1 MDTPDPVIRL
11 NAALQGRYA
20 VQRELGEGGMA
31 TVYLA
36 DDLKHERKVAL
47 KVLKP
52 EKVAVTQEATSK
64 GLIMKRRSCI
74 QASLLLCIAALTSCS
89 GDQGQADEIL
99 IGEYGSLTGT
109 TATFGI
115 STKNGI
121 EMALDEVNQSG
132 GLLGKTVRVIV
143 EDDQGRPE
151 EAQTVVTKLI
161 TRNRVVAILGE
172 VASSRTLAAA
182 PVAQQAGIPMVSPS
196 STNPAVTEVGDFIFR
211 VCFIDPFQGFVMAKF
226 AAHSLQL
233 TDIAVLRD
241 IKNDYSVGLAD
252 VFVENFVALGG
263 MIVADEGY
271 SEGDTDFSAQLTSIR
286 ARRPQAIFAPGYYT
300 EVGLIARQAKSLGIE
315 APLLG
320 GDSPSLIEIGGEALE
335 GSYFSNHYSVDDP
348 SPAIQKFVSDYRA
361 RYGQTPDALAGLG
374 YDAAQIL
381 FDAIQR
387 AGSTDPVAIRD
398 ALAQTKDFA
407 GVTGVTTLDENR
419 NAVKPAVV
427 LQISDG
433 KLAYVETINP

>member
-1 MDTPDPVIRL
+1 
-11 NAALQGRYA
+11 
-20 VQRELGEGGMA
+20 
-31 TVYLA
+31 
-36 DDLKHERKVAL
+36 
-47 KVLKP
+47 
-52 EKVAVTQEATSK
+52 
-64 GLIMKRRSCI
+64 MKRRSLI
-74 QASLLLCIAALTSCS
+74 QASLLLCIAVLTSCS

-115 STKNGI
+115 STMNGI

-182 PVAQQAGIPMVSPS
+182 PVAQQYGIPMVSPS

-211 VCFIDPFQGFVMAKF
+211 VCFIDPFQGLVMAKF
-226 AAHSLQL
+226 AAQSLQI
-233 TDIAVLRD
+233 TDVAVLRD

-252 VFVENFVALGG
+252 VFVENFLALGG
-263 MIVADEGY
+263 TIVADEGY

-286 ARRPQAIFAPGYYT
+286 ARRPQAIFVPGYYT

-320 GDSPSLIEIGGEALE
+320 GDGWDSPSLIEIGGEALE

-348 SPAIQKFVSDYRA
+348 SPAIQKFVSDYRD
-361 RYGQTPDALAGLG
+361 RHGQTPDALAGLG

-381 FDAIQR
+381 FDAIRR
-387 AGSTDPVAIRD
+387 AGSTDPTAIRD
-398 ALAQTKDFA
+398 ALATTSNFA

-427 LQISDG
+427 LQIAAG

>member
-1 MDTPDPVIRL
+1 
-11 NAALQGRYA
+11 
-20 VQRELGEGGMA
+20 
-31 TVYLA
+31 
-36 DDLKHERKVAL
+36 
-47 KVLKP
+47 
-52 EKVAVTQEATSK
+52 
-64 GLIMKRRSCI
+64 MKRRSWI
-74 QASLLLCIAALTSCS
+74 QASLLLCTTVLTSCS
-89 GDQGQADEIL
+89 RDQGQADEIL

-115 STKNGI
+115 STMNGI
-121 EMALDEVNQSG
+121 EMALDEVNQNG

-161 TRNRVVAILGE
+161 TRNRVVALLGE

-182 PVAQQAGIPMVSPS
+182 PVAQQMGIPMVSPS

-211 VCFIDPFQGFVMAKF
+211 VCFIDPFQGLVMAKF
-226 AAHSLQL
+226 AAQSLQL
-233 TDIAVLRD
+233 TDVAVLRD

-252 VFVENFVALGG
+252 VFVENFRTLGG
-263 MIVADEGY
+263 TIVADEGY

-286 ARRPQAIFAPGYYT
+286 ARRPQAIFVPGYYT

-315 APLLG
+315 VPLLG
-320 GDSPSLIEIGGEALE
+320 GDGWDSPSLIEIGGAALE

-348 SPAIQKFVSDYRA
+348 SPAIQKFVGDYRA
-361 RYGQTPDALAGLG
+361 RYGATPDALAGLG

-381 FDAIQR
+381 FDAIRR
-387 AGSTDPVAIRD
+387 AGSADPTAIRD

-427 LQISDG
+427 LQVNDG